1 MVYNLGERI
10 SSLRKEMNLSQE
22 ALAERVGV
30 TRQAISKWERDEAT
44 PDIYNLSSLAESF
57 GLSIDELLTD
67 DIYSLMPNQP
77 KVIGTELK
85 LRAQKMIMIG
95 VGLFIVSPFI
105 FVAAPIITEVKFAM
119 FALLIASGVL
129 LMIKAGF
136 LFEKFNSLNKDY
148 LERKNEE
155 SYTGPDGPRKKQKE
169 AVNTIVSVSCTIIY
183 LYLGF
188 FHMLWHPGWLI
199 FMIIPVFNG
208 IYDLIIIKKEA

>member
-105 FVAAPIITEVKFAM
+105 FVVAPILTEAKFAI
-119 FALLIASGVL
+119 FALIIAAGVL

-148 LERKNEE
+148 LDRKNEE
-155 SYTGPDGPRKKQKE
+155 SYAGPDGPRKKQKE
-169 AVNTIVSVSCTIIY
+169 AVSTIVSVSCTIIY

-188 FHMLWHPGWLI
+188 FHMLWHPGWLV

-208 IYDLIIIKKEA
+208 IYDLIIIRKDM

>member
-1 MVYNLGERI
+1 MFYNLGERI